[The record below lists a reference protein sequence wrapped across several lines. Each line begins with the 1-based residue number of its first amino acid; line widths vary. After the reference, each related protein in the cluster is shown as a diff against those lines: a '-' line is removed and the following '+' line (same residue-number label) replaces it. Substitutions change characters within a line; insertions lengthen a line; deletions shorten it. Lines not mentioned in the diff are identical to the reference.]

1 MSHIRSTPLW
11 KTSGLNVNTCKKD
24 SCSYFIERI
33 LTVVTPCDP
42 RRDKICKNI
51 TVEMNICKIVAL
63 LYAYRVLFHG
73 VFLLWY
79 ELTQQVMMAQGTA
92 QQMRAHISDGRKG
105 KQSKLRSFRHGSV
118 AVSIV
123 STAKKSGG
131 LMFRFL
137 FKLARSNH
145 FLLKIS

>member
-1 MSHIRSTPLW
+1 
-11 KTSGLNVNTCKKD
+11 
-24 SCSYFIERI
+24 
-33 LTVVTPCDP
+33 
-42 RRDKICKNI
+42 
-51 TVEMNICKIVAL
+51 
-63 LYAYRVLFHG
+63 
-73 VFLLWY
+73 
-79 ELTQQVMMAQGTA
+79 MAQGTA
-92 QQMRAHISDGRKG
+92 QQMRAHISDGRKE